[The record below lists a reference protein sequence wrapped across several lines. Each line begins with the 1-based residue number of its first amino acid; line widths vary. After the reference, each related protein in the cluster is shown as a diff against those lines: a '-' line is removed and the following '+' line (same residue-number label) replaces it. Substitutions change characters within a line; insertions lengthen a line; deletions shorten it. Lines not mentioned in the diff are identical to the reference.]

1 MNNARLFLASISKA
15 NFLHSKQSFL
25 FLLLYLSAGIV
36 IFGVCAFFALKYQH
50 VIYDAV
56 LWYLFPSSWHRAAD
70 VIVDFFFESQS
81 KIVLAGLISGLS
93 LVMAS
98 LFLFPLKEKCSA
110 AYESALTPNSSP
122 NDELHLWTQA
132 TEESK
137 LLLLYVT
144 SQMIILAIGY
154 YPFVYTKL
162 LAEALSILFLS
173 FTFGIDFIAPT
184 LQRHHIKY
192 NAIIRLL
199 LKRFFSTLCWGAL
212 FALPVLYI
220 GKFLLSHDNFTLIE
234 VSAYIFILNVIF
246 LSLAIAPGTYI
257 ASAILPQAHH
267 IQPIS
272 PQLKKC
278 AYAGIGLCFT
288 AGLIFHSSV
297 FMSAHHKSQVLKMHY
312 RMDWKNA
319 DVDMDSIFTIFKEEG
334 SIAIRFPLEVE
345 NPTAY
350 DFELE
355 DSFIVIK
362 QEDREI
368 AHMAISRLAVP
379 AGQAI
384 TQDMRADIHISGK
397 SLSGFRDLMLGWNA
411 YLEYELLPGIP
422 LILQIM

>member
-1 MNNARLFLASISKA
+1 MNNARPFFASISKA
-15 NFLHSKQSFL
+15 NFLHSQHSFL
-25 FLLLYLSAGIV
+25 FLLLYLFAGIA
-36 IFGVCAFFALKYQH
+36 IFGTCTFFAIKYQH

-56 LWYLFPSSWHRAAD
+56 LWYIFPSSWHRAAD
-70 VIVDFFFESQS
+70 VLVDFFFESQS

-110 AYESALTPNSSP
+110 AYENGLTPNSTP
-122 NDELHLWTQA
+122 NNELPLWLQA

-154 YPFVYTKL
+154 YPFVYTKI
-162 LAEALSILFLS
+162 LAEVLSILFLS

-192 NAIIRLL
+192 NAVIRLL
-199 LKRFFSTLCWGAL
+199 LTRFFSTLCWGAL

-220 GKFLLSHDNFTLIE
+220 GKFLLNHDNFTLIE
-234 VSAYIFILNVIF
+234 VSAYIFLLNLIF

-257 ASAILPQAHH
+257 ASALLPQAQQ
-267 IQPIS
+267 IPPMF
-272 PQLKKC
+272 PQLKKL
-278 AYAGIGLCFT
+278 AYVIIGICFT
-288 AGLIFHSSV
+288 AGLVFHSSV
-297 FMSAHHKSQVLKMHY
+297 FISVHHKSQVLKMNY
-312 RMDWKNA
+312 TIDWKNTN
-319 DVDMDSIFTIFKEEG
+319 VEMDSIFTIFKEEG

-362 QEDREI
+362 QEERDI

-379 AGQAI
+379 AGEVI
-384 TQDMRADIHISGK
+384 TQEMSADIHINGK

-411 YLEYELLPGIP
+411 YLEYEILPGIP
-422 LILQIM
+422 LIFKIM